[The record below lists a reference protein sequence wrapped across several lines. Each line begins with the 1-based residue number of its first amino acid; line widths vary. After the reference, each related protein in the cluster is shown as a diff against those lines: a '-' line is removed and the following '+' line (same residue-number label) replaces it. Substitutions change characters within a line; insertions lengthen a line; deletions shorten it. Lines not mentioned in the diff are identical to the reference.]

1 MRLCNII
8 ELALGAS
15 ASIASLNAPAQ
26 TLTAERPLTGY
37 ECMAL
42 NLSDQQMMDPSIHVP
57 ILANPTPDSPLVGY
71 ASATVI
77 ASIAPPTNGF
87 QHVLR
92 LDGVPGWVD
101 TKYLKVW
108 TNPGG
113 NGQKCIP
120 SAMSNGRL
128 GFDFK

>member
-1 MRLCNII
+1 MKMFKLIATTLI
-8 ELALGAS
+8 AATGV
-15 ASIASLNAPAQ
+15 ASINASAQ

-37 ECMAL
+37 KCMAL
-42 NLSDQQMMDPSIHVP
+42 NLTEQQMMDPSTHVP
-57 ILANPTPDSPLVGY
+57 ILAQPAASSALVGY

-77 ASIAPPTNGF
+77 ASLSPPTDGF
-87 QHVLR
+87 RHVLR
-92 LDGVPGWVD
+92 LDGVPGWID
-101 TKYLKVW
+101 IQYLKDW

-120 SAMSNGRL
+120 SIMSNGRV